1 MRMGRSILRRARW
14 NMLAM
19 AALALWSALSAA
31 ATLPLD
37 QAASGPLGEHASYLT
52 EQGPRLDVAQAY
64 GAMQGGAFRP
74 GKHAVA
80 SFGIGSPP
88 VWMHLA
94 LDNPRQQ
101 PLTYRIMVGTTWIDH
116 LEVYLWR
123 DGRVVQAWRSGDA
136 VVGAPHVVPGAGYEF
151 PGLFAPGRSDLFI
164 RAETADPLLLPLQLV
179 PAEQAAQHDLGL
191 RYGYGLLYGF
201 LLALIVYN
209 AVLYLGLLRRS
220 LLYYALY
227 LVSFIATHLAYSGHG
242 LAWIW
247 PGHPGFQR
255 YVILVLMV
263 LFGCAGLLFA
273 SRFLELREH
282 APRLRRGLFALA
294 AMALALMGLMV
305 GLGSQLGA
313 ALVAFSFVLLYAV
326 GMVLLGILTLRKGR
340 VAGRFF
346 LGAVLCGLTGVV
358 ATLLTVWGWI
368 PFSTP
373 AFHGAEIGV
382 TCEAMLLALALSS
395 RVRHQEKAFQVA
407 EHQARTDSLTG
418 LINRRAFFDSSAGLW
433 AIAERHDRPLSI
445 AMLDID
451 NFKSVNDRYGH
462 DVGDRALAH
471 VAHLLAEG
479 YRACDLVARLGGE
492 EFIVLLPETSLDD
505 AFRLCE
511 RIRGLIEGH
520 PMHIDGHVIPLT
532 TSVGVA
538 TRKAHPTLKV
548 LISEADQ
555 ELYRAKA
562 RGRNRVVASGRDRA
576 ETSRHGV
583 GH

>member
-1 MRMGRSILRRARW
+1 MKMGRSISRRTRW

-19 AALALWSALSAA
+19 AALTLWSALSAA
-31 ATLPLD
+31 VTPPVPLD
-37 QAASGPLGEHASYLT
+37 QVATGPLGKHASYLI
-52 EQGPRLDVAQAY
+52 EQGARLDVAQAR
-64 GAMQGGAFRP
+64 AAWQGGAFRP

-101 PLTYRIMVGTTWIDH
+101 PLAYRVMVGTTWIDH
-116 LEVYLWR
+116 LEVDVWH
-123 DGRVVQAWRSGDA
+123 DGRLVQTWRSGDA

-164 RAETADPLLLPLQLV
+164 RADTADPLLLPLQLV
-179 PAEQAAQHDLGL
+179 PVEQAVQHDLGL

-209 AVLYLGLLRRS
+209 AVLYLGLRRRS

-227 LVSFIATHLAYSGHG
+227 LVSFIATHLAYTGHG

-282 APRLRRGLFALA
+282 APRLRRGLFAVA
-294 AMALALMGLMV
+294 AMALALIGLMV

-313 ALVAFSFVLLYAV
+313 ALVAFSFLLLYAV
-326 GMVLLGILTLRKGR
+326 GMVLLGILTLRNGR
-340 VAGRFF
+340 SAGRFF

-368 PFSTP
+368 PFSAL
-373 AFHGAEIGV
+373 AFHGAEVGV
-382 TCEAMLLALALSS
+382 LCEAMLLALALAS
-395 RVRHQEKAFQVA
+395 RVRHQEKAFQVV
-407 EHQARTDSLTG
+407 EHQARIDSLTG
-418 LINRRAFFDSSAGLW
+418 LINRRAFFDSAAGSW
-433 AIAERHDRPLSI
+433 AIAERNARPLSI
-445 AMLDID
+445 AMFDID
-451 NFKSVNDRYGH
+451 NFKSVNDCYGH
-462 DVGDRALAH
+462 DLGDRALAH
-471 VAHLLAEG
+471 VAHMLAEG
-479 YRACDLVARLGGE
+479 FRACDLVARLGGE
-492 EFIVLLPETSLDD
+492 EFIVLLPETSLED
-505 AFRLCE
+505 ASRLCE
-511 RIRGLIEGH
+511 RIRATVAAH
-520 PMHIDGHVIPLT
+520 PVAIDGHTIALT

-538 TRKAHPTLKV
+538 TLAMQPTLKA
-548 LISEADQ
+548 LIREADHW
-555 ELYRAKA
+555 LYEAKK
-562 RGRNRVVASGRDRA
+562 RGRNQVVA
-576 ETSRHGV
+576 GV
-583 GH
+583 QVMG